1 MGMHF
6 DYNNLQELP
15 AFNYFRT
22 NLKKAMKKITLGFLL
37 LFCTISNAQ
46 ENYPKDAF
54 RAPLDIPIILAG
66 TFGELRSN
74 HFHSGIDIKTQQRQ
88 GLPVFAIGNGTVTR
102 IKVSLWGYGKVL
114 YVAHPN
120 GYTSV
125 YGHLQKFSPEIEEY
139 IKKIQYQKKSYE
151 VEVFPD
157 YGEVKVNKGQIIAY
171 SGNTGGSSGPHL
183 HFEIRSSISEK
194 PTNPLFYGIDV
205 ADATNPTLEKL
216 FLYPL
221 SNNSMVNQSQEK
233 IQVNFS
239 KQPDGSFLA
248 DKVEAFGNIGVG
260 FIGFDRQDMAANKNG
275 VYSVSL
281 SVNGKVY
288 TAYDFESFSFGETR
302 YINTLVDYEHLGKY
316 RQRIQKCFKSPGN
329 NLGIYSELFNNGK
342 IAIREGLSY
351 TIELLIKDLK
361 GNKVKLI
368 IPVEGKKSDVKIK
381 NQTKKTEHYVIAKK
395 PNNYDLLGAKVY
407 FPTNTF
413 YEDFYLDLEKGAD
426 TVKIHTNT
434 VPAHRNFTITFDA
447 SKYAKEEQKQLFIA
461 RLDGKLKPSYLNTYK
476 RGNTFTSRTRNLGT
490 YTLAKDTVAPKI
502 RTKNF
507 KEKQWLNNY
516 KYLSVHISDDLSGV
530 DSYSATL
537 NGEWILMEYEPK
549 KSTLTYNFDD
559 KILDKKQCVLKV
571 IVTDNVGNQNT
582 LTTAFY
588 RK

>member
-1 MGMHF
+1 
-6 DYNNLQELP
+6 
-15 AFNYFRT
+15 
-22 NLKKAMKKITLGFLL
+22 MKKITLVLL
-37 LFCTISNAQ
+37 LLVSILSQAQ
-46 ENYPKDAF
+46 ENYPQDAF
-54 RAPLDIPIILAG
+54 RSPLDIPIILAG

-88 GLPVFAIGNGTVTR
+88 GLPIFAIGDGTVTR

-114 YVAHPN
+114 YIAHPN

-125 YGHLQKFSPEIEEY
+125 YGHLQKFSPEIEAY
-139 IKKIQYQKKSYE
+139 IKKIQYRKKSFE

-157 YGEVKVNKGQIIAY
+157 YGEIKVSKDDLIAY

-194 PTNPLFYGIDV
+194 PTNPLLYGLDV

-216 FLYPL
+216 FIYPL
-221 SNNSMVNQSQEK
+221 SNTSVVNQSQEK

-248 DKVEAFGNIGVG
+248 DKVEAIGKIGVG
-260 FIGFDRQDMAANKNG
+260 FIGFDRQDMAANRNG

-302 YINTLVDYEHLGKY
+302 YINTLVDYDHLGKY

-329 NLGIYSELFNNGK
+329 NLGIYSEIYNKGE

-361 GNKVKLI
+361 GNKVKLVV
-368 IPVEGKKSDVKIK
+368 PVEGKKSEVKIK
-381 NQTKKTEHYVIAKK
+381 KERKKTPYYVVANK
-395 PNNYDLLGAKVY
+395 PNNFDLTAAKVY

-413 YEDFYLDLEKGAD
+413 YEDFYLDLEKGED

-447 SKYAKEEQKQLFIA
+447 AKYTEEERKQLFIA
-461 RLDGKLKPSYLNTYK
+461 RLDSKLRPSHLNTYK
-476 RGNTFTSRTRNLGT
+476 RGNTFTARTRNLGT
-490 YTLAKDTVAPKI
+490 YTLAKDSVAPKI
-502 RTKNF
+502 ETKNF

-516 KYLSVHISDDLSGV
+516 KYLSVSISDDLSGINT
-530 DSYSATL
+530 YSATL

-549 KSTLTYNFDD
+549 KNTLTYNFDD
-559 KILDKKQCVLKV
+559 KILGKKQCVLKV
-571 IVTDNVGNQNT
+571 TVTDNVGNQNT
-582 LTTAFY
+582 LTAPFY
-588 RK
+588 RN